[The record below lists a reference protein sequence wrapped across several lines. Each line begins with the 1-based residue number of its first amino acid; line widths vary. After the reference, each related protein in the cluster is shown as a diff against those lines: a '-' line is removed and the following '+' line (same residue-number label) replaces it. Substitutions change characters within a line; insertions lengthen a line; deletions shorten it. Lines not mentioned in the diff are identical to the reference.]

1 MAACTC
7 SPCGRDF
14 TGLSAFDKHQDVN
27 YSRRPPVVCLD
38 PATVG
43 LELNAHGRW
52 GSPSD
57 ADSRARLENLRAQR
71 DLARIPGPPEPEK
84 AGTEAQAVAP

>member
-1 MAACTC
+1 MSACTC

-14 TGLSAFDKHQDVN
+14 TGLSAFDRHQDVN

-43 LELNAHGRW
+43 LETNAHGRW
-52 GSPSD
+52 GFPAS
-57 ADSRARLENLRAQR
+57 ADSRARLQNLRAER
-71 DLARIPGPPEPEK
+71 DQARVVVSPEPEK
-84 AGTEAQAVAP
+84 ASTGTQAAMP